1 MNSKVTTLLVGS
13 LILVLLIW
21 GQMTPLAQEDQN
33 EFTSVF
39 PIQDCVFVT
48 QGTNDFFN
56 ISPGRQMMLN
66 NRECFQ
72 AGECEVLREVT
83 ITVLNETRNI
93 NFLID
98 DQPLTVDTR
107 VVLKQVTLNGRLVE
121 SERGFFAE
129 CQDTQDVYQFGK
141 TVQIITEDGRVTTEG
156 TWLAGVDEAL
166 PGLIFPGGAFLL
178 GSRYFQELAPEVA
191 LNRAEHVALG
201 LDVEVPA
208 GTFESCVEVRETTGL
223 DTTQVSTKTYCPGT
237 GLVIDD
243 EVKLIEATDGSV
255 VDDGVETVF

>member
-1 MNSKVTTLLVGS
+1 M
-13 LILVLLIW
+13 
-21 GQMTPLAQEDQN
+21 QY
-33 EFTSVF
+33 
-39 PIQDCVFVT
+39 
-48 QGTNDFFN
+48 
-56 ISPGRQMMLN
+56 N

-72 AGECEVLREVT
+72 AGECDVLREVT
-83 ITVLNETRNI
+83 ITVLNETPNI
-93 NFLID
+93 TFQID
-98 DQPLTVDTR
+98 NQPVTVDTR
-107 VVLKQVTLNGRLVE
+107 VVQKQVTLNGRLVE
-121 SERGFFAE
+121 SARSFLAE

-156 TWLAGVDEAL
+156 SWLAGAEEAL

-208 GTFESCVEVRETTGL
+208 GTFEDSVEVRETTGL

-243 EVKLIEATDGSV
+243 DVELIEATGGTAG
-255 VDDGVETVF
+255 DDQMETIF

>member
-56 ISPGRQMMLN
+56 ISPGRQVMLN